1 MFSTF
6 AVVDLGFENSVP
18 SIFSFSRYMLIP
30 SRKEDWYS
38 STLISVLKTISSQD
52 TLQKYGYLY
61 DLSRSEKEKIHEQAV
76 AMCIDGQ
83 PLDMVQQL
91 LQVAVGDLG
100 FSPQDIVQCA
110 IKKIVDILR

>member
-1 MFSTF
+1 MLN
-6 AVVDLGFENSVP
+6 LGRKKDSEW
-18 SIFSFSRYMLIP
+18 YIP
-30 SRKEDWYS
+30 VNNEYTDSCSK
-38 STLISVLKTISSQD
+38 IICSQD

-83 PLDMVQQL
+83 PLDMIQQL

-100 FSPQDIVQCA
+100 LSPKDIVQHA
-110 IKKIVDILR
+110 IKKIVCTLR